1 MRCAQRN
8 PRSVT
13 DSHIH
18 PDAALWQ
25 LGRMYYLRFFRDCCF
40 AKTDEL
46 KLGNPAATGV
56 VIKASPRRVFL
67 RLLAA

>member
-1 MRCAQRN
+1 
-8 PRSVT
+8 
-13 DSHIH
+13 
-18 PDAALWQ
+18 
-25 LGRMYYLRFFRDCCF
+25 MYYLRFFRDCCF